1 MVRIGII
8 GCGYWGINYVRV
20 FNELADVTVVRVCDT
35 NEERLVMMH
44 RKFPY
49 VFPTKRMEELLAD
62 EEVDAVVVST
72 EASTHYR
79 ITKECLLQDKH
90 VLVEKPLTTTI
101 EEGEELVQIA
111 GERERMLMVGHTFLY
126 NPAILK
132 IKESLSSE
140 DIGSIYYLQATRTHL
155 GLIRS
160 DVNAIWDLAPHDIS
174 IFSYLLDE
182 QPLWVSAIGGNFLNG
197 RPDVGFITLG
207 YPHNILGN
215 IHVSWINSN
224 KVREL
229 SVVGSKK
236 RIVFDDLNSMERVRI
251 FEKGAALT
259 GEADTF
265 GEFQLQLRDGDIIS
279 PRIDSYEPLKS
290 QCSHFISCVSNGHFP
305 LTDGKNGLDVVRV
318 MCAINLSLK
327 KFGAPVS
334 VLKCGV
340 PEEVLSLTASNGALN
355 SKQSEGVLH

>member
-1 MVRIGII
+1 MIRIGII

-20 FNELADVTVVRVCDT
+20 FSELPGATVVRVCDM

-49 VFPTKRMEELLAD
+49 VFPTKRLEELLSD

-72 EASTHYR
+72 EASTHYS
-79 ITKECLLQDKH
+79 ITKACLLHDKH
-90 VLVEKPLTTTI
+90 VLVEKPLTTSI
-101 EEGEELVQIA
+101 AEGEELVQIA
-111 GERERMLMVGHTFLY
+111 EERARKLMVGHTFLY

-132 IKESLSSE
+132 IKEYISNE
-140 DIGSIYYLQATRTHL
+140 DIGSIYYLHSTRTHL

-174 IFSYLLDE
+174 IFSYLLDK

-207 YPHNILGN
+207 YPQNILGN

-236 RIVFDDLNSMERVRI
+236 RMVFDDLNSMERVRI
-251 FEKGAALT
+251 FEKGAAIT

-279 PRIDSYEPLKS
+279 PRIDSDEPLKN
-290 QCSHFISCVSNGHFP
+290 QCSHFITCVSNGRFP
-305 LTDGKNGLDVVRV
+305 LTDGQNGLDVVRV
-318 MCAINLSLK
+318 MDAINMSLEK
-327 KFGAPVS
+327 CGAPV
-334 VLKCGV
+334 
-340 PEEVLSLTASNGALN
+340 EVLN
-355 SKQSEGVLH
+355 